1 MYLLEICRN
10 SALALRIISPALSRA
25 SVSIAQETIYKKR
38 SIAFSSIFFMDF
50 SREKMWI
57 QKQLIG
63 IMKQKLSFRY
73 DRELA
78 EVIEIYNIISI
89 RYTD

>member
-1 MYLLEICRN
+1 
-10 SALALRIISPALSRA
+10 
-25 SVSIAQETIYKKR
+25 
-38 SIAFSSIFFMDF
+38 MDF

>member
-1 MYLLEICRN
+1 
-10 SALALRIISPALSRA
+10 
-25 SVSIAQETIYKKR
+25 
-38 SIAFSSIFFMDF
+38 MDF
-50 SREKMWI
+50 RRGKMWI

-78 EVIEIYNIISI
+78 EVIEIYNVILTL
-89 RYTD
+89 YTD

>member
-1 MYLLEICRN
+1 
-10 SALALRIISPALSRA
+10 
-25 SVSIAQETIYKKR
+25 
-38 SIAFSSIFFMDF
+38 MDF
-50 SREKMWI
+50 SSAKMWI

-78 EVIEIYNIISI
+78 EVIKIYTIIST